1 VTEGASLAVHIHFA
15 AAGSG
20 PPSADGPVAVVVVAG
35 EIDVSSVP
43 KLRESL
49 AHALAPPRREVVVDL
64 AAVEFIDASG
74 VGVLLAAAGDA
85 ARTGVKF
92 RLRTP
97 SPSVG
102 RVLQLAQLDG
112 TLEVES

>member
-1 VTEGASLAVHIHFA
+1 VSEAAPLAVHLNFP

-20 PPSADGPVAVVVVAG
+20 ASVAVVVVEG
-35 EIDVSSVP
+35 EIDLSSVP
-43 KLRESL
+43 KLRQTL

-74 VGVLLAAAGDA
+74 IGVLVGAAAEA
-85 ARTGVKF
+85 ARTGVNF

-97 SPSVG
+97 SPSVE
-102 RVLQLAQLDG
+102 RVLDLAQLDSA
-112 TLEVES
+112 LEVES